1 LGRGVLVQALQ
12 FPLQDPQN
20 QRLTAVVTAVRRVG
34 SGLAKEEWWMRR
46 NAMLDSVRKHVAVPD
61 VPVKVL
67 LSVGSL
73 VSFGWL
79 LSHDLVHPIVIYALQ
94 LFLSF

>member
-1 LGRGVLVQALQ
+1 MTLAW
-12 FPLQDPQN
+12 
-20 QRLTAVVTAVRRVG
+20 RVG
-34 SGLAKEEWWMRR
+34 NGLAIREVRMRR
-46 NAMLDSVRKHVAVPD
+46 NVMLDSVRKQVAVPY

-73 VSFGWL
+73 ASFGWL

-94 LFLSF
+94 LYLSF

>member
-1 LGRGVLVQALQ
+1 
-12 FPLQDPQN
+12 
-20 QRLTAVVTAVRRVG
+20 
-34 SGLAKEEWWMRR
+34 MRR
-46 NAMLDSVRKHVAVPD
+46 NAMLDSVRKYVAIPD

>member
-1 LGRGVLVQALQ
+1 MVPGRA
-12 FPLQDPQN
+12 
-20 QRLTAVVTAVRRVG
+20 G
-34 SGLAKEEWWMRR
+34 SGLAIGEGRMRR
-46 NAMLDSVRKHVAVPD
+46 NVMLDSVRKHVAVPY

-73 VSFGWL
+73 ASFGWL

-94 LFLSF
+94 LYLSL

>member
-1 LGRGVLVQALQ
+1 MSLRCQGGAFCGAGNRLAIGEGR
-12 FPLQDPQN
+12 
-20 QRLTAVVTAVRRVG
+20 
-34 SGLAKEEWWMRR
+34 MRR
-46 NAMLDSVRKHVAVPD
+46 NVMLDSVRKHVAVPY

-73 VSFGWL
+73 ASFGWL

-94 LFLSF
+94 LYLSL

>member
-1 LGRGVLVQALQ
+1 VAGSTLAVKGGR
-12 FPLQDPQN
+12 
-20 QRLTAVVTAVRRVG
+20 
-34 SGLAKEEWWMRR
+34 MRR
-46 NAMLDSVRKHVAVPD
+46 NAMLDSVRKHVVIPY

-73 VSFGWL
+73 ASFGWL

-94 LFLSF
+94 LYLSF

>member
-1 LGRGVLVQALQ
+1 MGWSARRFQLG
-12 FPLQDPQN
+12 N
-20 QRLTAVVTAVRRVG
+20 
-34 SGLAKEEWWMRR
+34 GLAMKGVRMRR
-46 NAMLDSVRKHVAVPD
+46 NAMLDSVRKHVAVPY

-73 VSFGWL
+73 ASFGWL

-94 LFLSF
+94 IYLSF